1 MGDLPIE
8 PILVSQSSCTLHH
21 HLGELS
27 PSLRFL
33 WHKFH
38 LCLFFQLTG
47 PGKRHNRNYK
57 AMRLKRKEVA
67 GTSRGGRRKV
77 NPREN
82 VQELQEGGG
91 GE

>member
-8 PILVSQSSCTLHH
+8 PILVSQSLCTLHH

-47 PGKRHNRNYK
+47 PGKRHNVNSEV
-57 AMRLKRKEVA
+57 MRTTRKVA
-67 GTSRGGRRKV
+67 GTSRRGRRGVIPK
-77 NPREN
+77 ES
-82 VQELQEGGG
+82 VQELQVGT
-91 GE
+91 GEE